1 MNMRPDSQTNFLE
14 PSDIHDEDR
23 KLHEK
28 VSFVLVLEE
37 VCESV
42 VSYPHRNDPKT
53 IERLGSLI
61 DRYFVQFRSDDPDD
75 SMFWSLFENLIR
87 TIISLLHQDDRM
99 ILQQHLQGSSSCPP
113 SEQSGLFEAAGL
125 SP

>member
-1 MNMRPDSQTNFLE
+1 MDMRPDIQKNCYE
-14 PSDIHDEDR
+14 PSEVHDEDR
-23 KLHEK
+23 KLHAK

-87 TIISLLHQDDRM
+87 TTISLLHPDDR
-99 ILQQHLQGSSSCPP
+99 LLLEPHLQGSSSIAASI
-113 SEQSGLFEAAGL
+113 SEL
-125 SP
+125 SYRKRDPK